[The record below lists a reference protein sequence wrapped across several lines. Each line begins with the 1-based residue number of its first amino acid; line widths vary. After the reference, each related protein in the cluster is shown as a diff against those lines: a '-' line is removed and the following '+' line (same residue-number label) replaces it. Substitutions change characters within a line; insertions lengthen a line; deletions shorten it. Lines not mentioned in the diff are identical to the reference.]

1 MMSMKIFIAYLALG
15 AAIDTS
21 FDDELSGPGKIR
33 KVVTMLEEMKAGVE
47 KEGEEDTAAYDK
59 YACWCKTNDAEKTKA
74 IADAEKAIDD
84 LTALIEELAA
94 LQAKLNTEI
103 EELTGDIAAANEAL
117 DTAAAEREKEKAEFE
132 TTEADMKSALG
143 ALGEAIQVLS
153 KVQLM
158 QKQGKGDSHQVG
170 QMLIQVKNIVTRSNL
185 QRYTAHFHNVMQS
198 DLWDF
203 LASVGSG
210 EKNFL
215 PAKQH
220 DFSALATEEEQSPTG
235 LKGAAAGAKSYN
247 SRSGQ
252 IFGILSQM
260 ADEFTKD
267 LTEAQKEEL
276 RAMISFHNL
285 RSAKLKEIDAA
296 TDLKNHK
303 SEELAKAVQDE
314 ANAHEDIEDTKA
326 ALSADQQFLMELK
339 KNCKIADEEYAARQ
353 KMRSDE
359 IMALG
364 EALKMLTDEDARDL
378 FGRAT
383 DFLQIKINTVVSSHS
398 KSTAQNTARFR
409 AVTRIL
415 QVAKKTKNF
424 ELATLAVSTQLDSFT
439 KVIEAID
446 KFLLELKKQQKDE
459 YAKNDFCKAEIDKNE
474 DDTKVKTREKN
485 LAEDH
490 LSEVTTT
497 IDVLTKE
504 IDALNVEVGEM
515 HVSLKRAGEDRK
527 AENQDFQA
535 QVADQRAVISILNKV
550 LDRLKE
556 FYDKKG
562 FIQTGKKSAKSAEDP
577 PPKPKAAYEKS
588 AGAGGALQMI
598 SMIIEDAGR
607 EETELVVSEQDAQE
621 AYAKMVQETNSCLAA
636 ADQSITEKTEAK
648 SMSEAEKAEVEAA
661 LLAVNQELTSLKDLN
676 IGLHQDCDFLLEN
689 FEIRQKARKEE
700 MDAIV
705 EAKAIL
711 KGAK

>member
-1 MMSMKIFIAYLALG
+1 
-15 AAIDTS
+15 
-21 FDDELSGPGKIR
+21 
-33 KVVTMLEEMKAGVE
+33 ML
-47 KEGEEDTAAYDK
+47 
-59 YACWCKTNDAEKTKA
+59 
-74 IADAEKAIDD
+74 
-84 LTALIEELAA
+84 L
-94 LQAKLNTEI
+94 
-103 EELTGDIAAANEAL
+103 
-117 DTAAAEREKEKAEFE
+117 
-132 TTEADMKSALG
+132 
-143 ALGEAIQVLS
+143 
-153 KVQLM
+153 
-158 QKQGKGDSHQVG
+158 
-170 QMLIQVKNIVTRSNL
+170 QVKSIVSRSNL
-185 QRYTAHFHNVMQS
+185 QHYQAHYHDLMQT

-203 LASVGSG
+203 LSAVGAG
-210 EKNFL
+210 EKTFL
-215 PAKQH
+215 PTKQH
-220 DFSALATEEEQSPTG
+220 DFSALSTQQDPIPG
-235 LKGAAAGAKSYN
+235 GGAAAGAKSYN

-252 IFGILSQM
+252 IFGILQQM
-260 ADEFTKD
+260 QEEFGKD
-267 LTEAQKEEL
+267 LSAAQKEEL

-285 RSAKLKEIDAA
+285 RTAKQKEIDAA

-303 SEELAKAVQDE
+303 SEELAKAIQDD
-314 ANAHEDIEDTKA
+314 ANAKEDIEDTKA

-359 IMALG
+359 IMALS

-383 DFLQIKINTVVSSHS
+383 SFLQINTVVSSQA
-398 KSTAQNTARFR
+398 KSTAQNSARFR

-415 QVAKKTKNF
+415 QIAKKTKNF
-424 ELATLAVSTQLDSFT
+424 QLAALAVSTQLDAFT
-439 KVIEAID
+439 KVKEAMD
-446 KFLLELKKQQKDE
+446 KFLVELKKQQKDE
-459 YAKNDFCKAEIDKNE
+459 YEKNDFCKAEIDKNE
-474 DDTKVKTREKN
+474 DDTKVKTHEKEDLDDH
-485 LAEDH
+485 LAE
-490 LSEVTTT
+490 VVTT

-515 HVSLKRAGEDRK
+515 QVSLKRSGEDRK
-527 AENQDFQA
+527 AENVEFQA
-535 QVADQRAVISILNKV
+535 QVADQRAVMHILNKV

-562 FIQTGKKSAKSAEDP
+562 FLQTGKKSAEDP
-577 PPKPKAAYEKS
+577 PPKPKGYEKS

-607 EETELVVSEQDAQE
+607 EEAELVVSEQDAQE

-636 ADQSITEKTEAK
+636 CDQSITEKTEAK
-648 SMSEAEKAEVEAA
+648 STAEADKAETEAA

-676 IGLHQDCDFLLEN
+676 IGLHKDCDFLLEN

-711 KGAK
+711 SGAK

>member
-1 MMSMKIFIAYLALG
+1 MMTMKILFTCLAFVN
-15 AAIDTS
+15 AIDTS
-21 FDDELSGPGKIR
+21 FNDELSGPSQIR

-47 KEGEEDTAAYDK
+47 KEGEEDTTAYDK
-59 YACWCKTNDAEKTKA
+59 YACWCKTNDAEKTQA
-74 IADAEKAIDD
+74 IIDAEKAIAD
-84 LTALIEELAA
+84 LTSLIEELAA

-103 EELTGDIAAANEAL
+103 EELEGDIAAANEAL
-117 DTAAAEREKEKAEFE
+117 ATAAAEREKEKAEFE
-132 TTEADMKSALG
+132 TTAADMKNALSALS
-143 ALGEAIQVLS
+143 EAIEVLS

-170 QMLIQVKNIVTRSNL
+170 QMLLQVKNIVTRSNL
-185 QRYTAHFHNVMQS
+185 QHYEAHFHNVMQS

-215 PAKQH
+215 PTKQH
-220 DFSALATEEEQSPTG
+220 DFSALAQPIEG
-235 LKGAAAGAKSYN
+235 GGAAAGAKSYN

-252 IFGILSQM
+252 IFGILQQM
-260 ADEFTKD
+260 REEFGKD
-267 LTEAQKEEL
+267 LSEAQKEEL
-276 RAMISFHNL
+276 RAMISFNNL
-285 RSAKLKEIDAA
+285 KTAKMKEIDAA

-303 SEELAKAVQDE
+303 SEELAKAIQDD
-314 ANAHEDIEDTKA
+314 ANAKEDIEDTKA

-359 IMALG
+359 IMALS

-383 DFLQIKINTVVSSHS
+383 SFLQINTVVSSQA
-398 KSTAQNTARFR
+398 KSTAQNSARFR

-415 QVAKKTKNF
+415 QIAKKTKNF
-424 ELATLAVSTQLDSFT
+424 QLAALAVSTQLDAFT
-439 KVIEAID
+439 KVKEAMD
-446 KFLLELKKQQKDE
+446 KFLVELKKQQKDE
-459 YAKNDFCKAEIDKNE
+459 YEKNDFCKAEIDKNE
-474 DDTKVKTREKN
+474 DDTKVKTHEKEDLDDH
-485 LAEDH
+485 LAE
-490 LSEVTTT
+490 VVTT

-515 HVSLKRAGEDRK
+515 QVSLKRSGEDRK

-535 QVADQRAVISILNKV
+535 QVADQRAVMHILNKV

-562 FIQTGKKSAKSAEDP
+562 FLQTGKKSAEDP
-577 PPKPKAAYEKS
+577 PPKPKGYEKS

-607 EETELVVSEQDAQE
+607 EEAELVVSEQDAQE

-636 ADQSITEKTEAK
+636 CDQSITEKTEAK
-648 SMSEAEKAEVEAA
+648 STAEADKAETEAA
-661 LLAVNQELTSLKDLN
+661 LLAVNAELTSLKDLN
-676 IGLHQDCDFLLEN
+676 IGLHKDCDFLLEN

-711 KGAK
+711 SGAK